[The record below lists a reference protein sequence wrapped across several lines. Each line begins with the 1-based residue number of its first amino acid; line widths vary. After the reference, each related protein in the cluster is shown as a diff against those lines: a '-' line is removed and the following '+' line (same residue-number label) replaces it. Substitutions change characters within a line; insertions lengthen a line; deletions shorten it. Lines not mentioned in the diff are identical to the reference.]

1 MGIFGPSQKEIWQQF
16 ADEIGGEFI
25 EEGFWKSKKVVANF
39 ENWTVTLDTFARSTG
54 KTSTVYTRM
63 RAPYKTKDE
72 FKFKLY
78 RKGLFSNIGKA
89 LGMQDIEVGYPE
101 FDDEFII
108 KGNDETKI
116 IELFSNDKIRELIT
130 YQDRIYLEIKDNK
143 GFFSPV
149 TEEGIYELYFESVG
163 VIKDIDR
170 LKNLFMLFILV
181 LNRLTLIG
189 SATDK

>member
-143 GFFSPV
+143 VFFSPV

>member
-1 MGIFGPSQKEIWQQF
+1 
-16 ADEIGGEFI
+16 
-25 EEGFWKSKKVVANF
+25 
-39 ENWTVTLDTFARSTG
+39 
-54 KTSTVYTRM
+54 M

>member
-1 MGIFGPSQKEIWQQF
+1 VGIFGPSQKEIWQQF